1 MSAHI
6 VLGTTSLR
14 PPVRIDELRTSKSG
28 MKRIR
33 MHIEA
38 AGQVGLTP
46 IRFARFVHCSI
57 HDATVLM
64 ENLASVGAIKPRH
77 NTTGTYAINPHY
89 TGNIWS
95 VCLE

>member
-1 MSAHI
+1 MPTHI
-6 VLGTTSLR
+6 ILGATILR
-14 PPVRIDELRTSKSG
+14 QPVKIDELRKTKSG

-46 IRFARFVHCSI
+46 MRFARFVNCSI

-64 ENLASVGAIKPRH
+64 EDLASVGAIKPRY
-77 NTTGTYAINPHY
+77 NTTGTYVINPRY
-89 TGNIWS
+89 KGNIWS
-95 VCLE
+95 VCLA